1 MTMEKETKRTIAISL
16 ATAKEWYKKG
26 GELREIALQA
36 FSTEEITGLHITKVD
51 EGVKIIYND
60 LEFTIVDVDFGDTYN
75 YECATTYAKRL
86 NCHLPNEKELNCI
99 HQFFDIIN
107 HELDSLDL
115 SQYFWSSKPSQ
126 YSDQAFSCN
135 LEEENVDVMW
145 YKEYKEGNYN
155 GIMLIK

>member
-1 MTMEKETKRTIAISL
+1 MTMEKEEKRTIAISL
-16 ATAKEWYKKG
+16 ATAKEWYKKD

-36 FSTEEITGLHITKVD
+36 FTTEEITGLYITKVN
-51 EGVKIIYND
+51 EGIKITHNG
-60 LEFTIVDVDFGDTYN
+60 LEFIIVDVDFGDTYN

-115 SQYFWSSKPSQ
+115 SQYFWSTK
-126 YSDQAFSCN
+126 YSEDDSNAFSCCP
-135 LEEENVDVMW
+135 EEDVDDMW
-145 YKEYKEGNYN
+145 NEECKEGNYN